1 MKASSSQKQLNI
13 RSDAAYARAHRLA
26 RTRKISVTAVVEQA
40 LEKLEGRVDD
50 RISSKLTPEQAAENG
65 RKLMAALEEM
75 WGPEGP
81 PKGLSSDHSWM
92 YDENGLP
99 K

>member
-1 MKASSSQKQLNI
+1 MAASTGQKQLNI

-26 RTRKISVTAVVEQA
+26 RARNLSVTQVVEQA
-40 LEKLEGRVDD
+40 LEKLEGRAEGPM
-50 RISSKLTPEQAAENG
+50 SSKLTPQQAAENG
-65 RKLMAALEEM
+65 RRLLAALDEM
-75 WGPEGP
+75 WGPDGP
-81 PKGLSSDHSWM
+81 PKGLSSDHSWL

>member
-26 RTRKISVTAVVEQA
+26 RTRNISVTAVVEQA

>member
-1 MKASSSQKQLNI
+1 MKASTQKQLNI

-26 RTRKISVTAVVEQA
+26 RARNVSVTAVVEQA
-40 LEKLEGRVDD
+40 LEKLEGRTDQQ
-50 RISSKLTPEQAAENG
+50 ISKRLTPEQAAENG
-65 RKLMAALEEM
+65 SKLMEALEEM

-81 PKGLSSDHSWM
+81 PQGLSSDHSWL